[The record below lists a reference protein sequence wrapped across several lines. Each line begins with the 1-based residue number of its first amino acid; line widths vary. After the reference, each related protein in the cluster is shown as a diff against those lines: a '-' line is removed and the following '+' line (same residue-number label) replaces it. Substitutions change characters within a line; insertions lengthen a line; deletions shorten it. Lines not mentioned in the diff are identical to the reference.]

1 MIWERKP
8 MNKKTLFYNLHKI
21 YTVLLFLFFYSP
33 VAVMVVFSFNTS
45 KANVVWQGFT
55 TKWYVKLMQDDE
67 LWGIFGTT
75 LLIAV
80 CTTLIATVI
89 GTMGAIGYKKSKS
102 KFAKLITT
110 SIYFP
115 IVIPEIVLA
124 VALFMI
130 FNTTGISLGIPAIV
144 IGNATICLPYVYI
157 TVKARLV
164 GMDPS
169 IEEASLDLG
178 ADRVYTLIHV
188 TLPQIMPGVIS
199 GAFMAFSLALDELI
213 VTSFLANA
221 GTTTLPMKVYSMMKK
236 GVSPEIDALAT
247 IIFAVS
253 VLCLAAYMVVSQ
265 VQSYRS
271 AKARNKKVEL

>member
-1 MIWERKP
+1 MR
-8 MNKKTLFYNLHKI
+8 KKTITNQIQKI
-21 YTVLLFLFFYSP
+21 YVILLFIFFYAP

-55 TKWYVKLMQDDE
+55 TKWYTKLMGDTE
-67 LWGIFGTT
+67 LWSIFGTT
-75 LLIAV
+75 ILIAIL
-80 CTTLIATVI
+80 TTFFATLI

-102 KFAKLITT
+102 KFAKLITN
-110 SIYFP
+110 SVYFP

-124 VALFMI
+124 VAMFMI
-130 FNTTGISLGIPAIV
+130 FNTMKISLGIPVIV
-144 IGNATICLPYVYI
+144 IGNTTICLPYVYI
-157 TVKARLV
+157 TVKSRLV

-178 ADRVYTLIHV
+178 ADRVYTLFHV
-188 TLPQIMPGVIS
+188 TIPQIMPGIVS

-213 VTSFLANA
+213 VTSFLADA

-236 GVSPEIDALAT
+236 GVSPEINALTT

-253 VLCLAAYMVVSQ
+253 VLCVLIYLISDLIKTKQ
-265 VQSYRS
+265 EKS
-271 AKARNKKVEL
+271 KKSRRIDL

>member
-1 MIWERKP
+1 M
-8 MNKKTLFYNLHKI
+8 KKKKVANLVQKI
-21 YTVLLFLFFYSP
+21 YVIILFIFFYAP

-55 TKWYVKLMQDDE
+55 TKWYVKLMGDEE
-67 LWGIFGTT
+67 LWEIFGTT
-75 LLIAV
+75 LLIAIL
-80 CTTLIATVI
+80 TTILATVI

-102 KFAKLITT
+102 KFAKFITYT
-110 SIYFP
+110 VYFP

-130 FNTTGISLGIPAIV
+130 FNTTGISLGIPVIV
-144 IGNATICLPYVYI
+144 IGNTTICIPYVYI
-157 TVKARLV
+157 TVKSRLV

-178 ADRVYTLIHV
+178 ADRIYTLFHV
-188 TLPQIMPGVIS
+188 TIPQIVPGIIS
-199 GAFMAFSLALDELI
+199 GAFMAFSLSLDELI
-213 VTSFLANA
+213 ITSFLADA

-236 GVSPEIDALAT
+236 GISPEINALTT

-253 VLCLAAYMVVSQ
+253 MVGVAIYLIING
-265 VQSYRS
+265 VKSYKAVR
-271 AKARNKKVEL
+271 AKKKSVDL

>member
-1 MIWERKP
+1 
-8 MNKKTLFYNLHKI
+8 MNKKTVFYHLHKL

-33 VAVMVVFSFNTS
+33 VAVMIVFSFNSS

-67 LWGIFGTT
+67 LWAIFGTT
-75 LLIAV
+75 LFVAI
-80 CTTLIATVI
+80 CTTVIATVI

-102 KFAKLITT
+102 KFARLITT

-130 FNTTGISLGIPAIV
+130 FNTAGMSLGIPAIV

-157 TVKARLV
+157 TVKSRLV

-178 ADRVYTLIHV
+178 ADRVYTLLHV
-188 TLPQIMPGVIS
+188 TLPQIMPGVVS

-213 VTSFLANA
+213 VTSFLADA

-247 IIFAVS
+247 IIFMVS
-253 VLCLAAYMVVSQ
+253 VLCLAAYMSVSFI
-265 VQSYRS
+265 SDHR
-271 AKARNKKVEL
+271 KARNKKRKVEL

>member
-1 MIWERKP
+1 M
-8 MNKKTLFYNLHKI
+8 KKKKIANLIQKI
-21 YTVLLFLFFYSP
+21 FVILLFIFFYAP

-55 TKWYVKLMQDDE
+55 TKWYVKLMGDEE

-75 LLIAV
+75 LLIAIL
-80 CTTLIATVI
+80 TTILATLI

-102 KFAKLITT
+102 KFAKFITT
-110 SIYFP
+110 TVYFP

-130 FNTTGISLGIPAIV
+130 FNTTGISLGIPVIV
-144 IGNATICLPYVYI
+144 IGNTTICIPYVYI
-157 TVKARLV
+157 TVKSRLV

-178 ADRVYTLIHV
+178 ADRIYTLFHV
-188 TLPQIMPGVIS
+188 TIPQIIPGIMS
-199 GAFMAFSLALDELI
+199 GAFMAFSLSLDELI
-213 VTSFLANA
+213 ITSFLADA

-236 GVSPEIDALAT
+236 GISPEINALTT

-253 VLCLAAYMVVSQ
+253 MIGVATYLIANGVKSHKIV
-265 VQSYRS
+265 R
-271 AKARNKKVEL
+271 AKKKSVDL